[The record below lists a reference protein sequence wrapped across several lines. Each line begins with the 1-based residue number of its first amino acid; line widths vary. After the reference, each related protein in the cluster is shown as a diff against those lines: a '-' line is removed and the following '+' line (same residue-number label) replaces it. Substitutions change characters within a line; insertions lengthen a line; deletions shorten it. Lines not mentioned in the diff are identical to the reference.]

1 MSIFDAGRYN
11 GSYMSCSYA
20 PTHPP
25 LPTPHPRSM
34 KFTAFIGE
42 SVEKINQFPANTGVW
57 KSYFKLPEKDCLNKK
72 YNFL

>member
-20 PTHPP
+20 SPP
-25 LPTPHPRSM
+25 PHPRSM

-57 KSYFKLPEKDCLNKK
+57 KSYFKLQEKDCLNKK